1 MNYIKITECDTMNGI
16 GVGIVLWVSGC
27 RCKCEGCYNQE
38 SWDFCAGQPF
48 TKETEEYIINL
59 LKEKPYYTRITLS
72 GGHPFEPENEQAC
85 EELCVKI
92 KQECPNV
99 KIWAYSGFY
108 WDKIKNS
115 PIMKY
120 VDILVDG
127 PFIAALYDADL
138 KWRGSSNQSVIDVQ
152 KTIKQNEI
160 VIAEELI

>member
-1 MNYIKITECDTMNGI
+1 MKN
-16 GVGIVLWVSGC
+16 
-27 RCKCEGCYNQE
+27 
-38 SWDFCAGQPF
+38 
-48 TKETEEYIINL
+48 
-59 LKEKPYYTRITLS
+59 KPYYTRITLS

-85 EELCVKI
+85 EELCGKI

-99 KIWAYSGFY
+99 KIWVYSGFC

-120 VDILVDG
+120 TDILVDG
-127 PFIAALYDADL
+127 PFIAAQYDENL

-152 KTIKQNEI
+152 KGILKNEK